1 MVLAMELR
9 VLGCQGGSAPKR
21 HLPGLLLDG
30 TVLLEAGSVTSTL
43 DLGEQLEIRHVLLS
57 HAHLDHTAGLAYL
70 ADNRCCYRVSSG
82 NGPTLT
88 VSSIPPVVEDLRAFL
103 FNDRLWP
110 DFSNIPTARDA
121 VLSLQELEPGAPH
134 LIGDRLTVIP
144 VPVHHTVPT
153 AGFIAHDGT
162 SALVFSGDTGPTDQ
176 IWHIARELGHV
187 GAIIVETSF
196 PNRLGRVAECSGHL
210 TPALLA
216 RELDKMP
223 PGPVWVYHLK
233 PAFHDEIVEEL
244 TRLDGR
250 VRVLSDGEVH
260 VL

>member
-1 MVLAMELR
+1 MELR

-43 DLGEQLEIRHVLLS
+43 ELGEQLEIRHVLLS
-57 HAHLDHTAGLAYL
+57 HAHLDHTGGLAYL
-70 ADNRCCYRVSSG
+70 ADNHCCARASSG
-82 NGPTLT
+82 DDQGLT
-88 VSSIPPVVEDLRAFL
+88 VCSIPPVMDDLRHHL

-110 DFSNIPTARDA
+110 DFSVIPTARNP
-121 VLSLQELEPGAPH
+121 VVRLRTLQPGVPQP
-134 LIGDRLTVIP
+134 IGHRLTVIP

-153 AGFIAHDGT
+153 AGFIVHDG
-162 SALVFSGDTGPTDQ
+162 AGVLVFSGDTGPTEQ
-176 IWHIARELGHV
+176 LWALAREIGHV
-187 GAIIVETSF
+187 RAVVVETSF
-196 PNRLGRVAECSGHL
+196 PDRLEALAEVSGHL
-210 TPALLA
+210 TPSLLA

-223 PGPVWVYHLK
+223 PCPVWVYHIK
-233 PAFHDEIVEEL
+233 PMFYDETVNEL